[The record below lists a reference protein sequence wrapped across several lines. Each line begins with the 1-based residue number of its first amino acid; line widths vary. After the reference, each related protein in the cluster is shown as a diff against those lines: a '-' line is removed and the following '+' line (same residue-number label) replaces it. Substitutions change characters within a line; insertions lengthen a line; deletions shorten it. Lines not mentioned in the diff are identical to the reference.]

1 MSSRT
6 HSLISPLKS
15 RLKRRLAGQD
25 VEALVERRAR
35 KRLRWIAQD
44 PSDPVLQFR
53 ALRNLAEI
61 LDPEAV
67 PLFVA
72 IADAEAGSVPTAQ
85 VRTAAEGLGRLLN
98 GDTAVVL
105 RRLLDRHRPGSTQ
118 LAAARGLA
126 TIGRVQDWEAVRD
139 WSLRA
144 DEEAPLFPDRRDCT
158 ATDGEH
164 PLGTQP
170 LVWVLETLYAD
181 KAARWWSSK
190 AGKWLASSDSK
201 PRMDAD
207 RGADKIV
214 AAAHRNALERKDLS
228 DSDFERI
235 VLHLG
240 CLARDRDFDL
250 LVELLRKQESED
262 RRWLVIQA
270 IGIHGDPRAI
280 PMFTQWLS
288 EVESNQ
294 PALAADLLRA
304 AGRLGW
310 PELSEP
316 CLLLWERFQEEEVR
330 LNLICAL
337 GECGGDDAV
346 RFLLERIRS
355 REENLSSL
363 EFEWAARALRRC
375 GVIGR
380 EAIRG
385 AVAMARAGGGERERV
400 TRLASLA
407 GIH

>member
-6 HSLISPLKS
+6 RSLIDPLKS

-44 PSDPVLQFR
+44 SSDPVLQFR
-53 ALRNLAEI
+53 ALRNLAEL

-72 IADAEAGSVPTAQ
+72 IADAEAGSIATAQ

-126 TIGRVQDWEAVRD
+126 TIGRAEDWQAVRD

-158 ATDGEH
+158 ATNGEH
-164 PLGTQP
+164 PPGTQP
-170 LVWVLETLYAD
+170 LVWVL
-181 KAARWWSSK
+181 
-190 AGKWLASSDSK
+190 KWLASSDSK

-214 AAAHRNALERKDLS
+214 AAAHRNALERKDLN

-250 LVELLRKQESED
+250 LVDLLRNQDSED

-280 PMFTQWLS
+280 PMFVQWLE
-288 EVESNQ
+288 EVGNDQ
-294 PALAADLLRA
+294 PTLAADLLRA

-310 PELSEP
+310 PELSAP
-316 CLLLWERFQEEEVR
+316 SLRLWERFQEEEVR
-330 LNLICAL
+330 LNVLCAL

-346 RFLLERIRS
+346 RFLLERVRS
-355 REENLSSL
+355 REENLTPL
-363 EFEWAARALRRC
+363 EFEWTARALRRC